1 MKVLMADNL
10 TEYFSP
16 VSDFWDVAKQSIKG
30 GEDIESMLSR
40 YVALRDKKGL
50 ANLYAEFTEVFGK
63 GGEDIVSKPLSANE
77 LNGNDDI
84 KAGADESNYF
94 PGRHFSLPLMAY
106 IMRRALDKSDADK
119 SYQKYVKNVDV
130 LVAEENEHIE
140 ECNAKILADFE
151 AEPENESPKFMDLVE
166 IHAYP
171 SQPFIEGLC
180 AESLDQLA
188 ELKIRKDNEISHDHC
203 DASDGDIGM
212 PEA

>member
-1 MKVLMADNL
+1 MTDNL

-16 VSDFWDVAKQSIKG
+16 ISDFFDVAKQSIKD
-30 GEDIESMLSR
+30 GEDVESMLSR

-50 ANLYAEFTEVFGK
+50 ANLYAEFTDVFGK
-63 GGEDIVSKPLSANE
+63 EGEGIVSKPISANE

-106 IMRRALDKSDADK
+106 IMRRALDKSDPDK
-119 SYQKYVKNVDV
+119 SYKKYVKNVDV

-140 ECNAKILADFE
+140 ECNAKILADAE
-151 AEPENESPKFMDLVE
+151 AEREGESPKFMDRVE

-171 SQPFIEGLC
+171 SQYFIEDLC
-180 AESLDQLA
+180 AEALDQLA
-188 ELKIRKDNEISHDHC
+188 ELKIRRENEIGHDNNDC
-203 DASDGDIGM
+203 SDDDIGT
-212 PEA
+212 PEV